1 MTAVSVTEVVPS
13 HFAALVPQFSTV
25 VNDDEIGDRAEKA
38 AELPNGLMLHEYTDI
53 EKEKRQAFYFG
64 SDSQHVPATLY
75 PQLLGKRSNRDYDII
90 QETHLRDYTFSEV
103 RGGTK
108 GEKAD
113 YMLIKVDNQYKYV
126 PI

>member
-1 MTAVSVTEVVPS
+1 VSVTEVVPS

-25 VNDDEIGDRAEKA
+25 VNDDDIGEIVEKA

-53 EKEKRQAFYFG
+53 EKEKRQAFYYG
-64 SDSQHVPATLY
+64 NDSQNVPATLQS
-75 PQLLGKRSNRDYDII
+75 QLLGKRSKRDYDII
-90 QETHLRDYTFSEV
+90 QEKHLRDYTFSEV

-113 YMLIKVDNQYKYV
+113 YMLIMVDNQYKYV